1 MIYKQSLD
9 KNISFKTPML
19 RADLY
24 GYNDAYIVVNGTI
37 NFLATVSMKII
48 KHIKVL
54 RFKIVHHSGHAYQ
67 KTHNTLIENAKYLDI
82 VIKLFYDIMMFL

>member
-1 MIYKQSLD
+1 MIYKYSLD

-19 RADLY
+19 RADLH

-54 RFKIVHHSGHAYQ
+54 RFKIVHH
-67 KTHNTLIENAKYLDI
+67 
-82 VIKLFYDIMMFL
+82 LFLSQYIDRKCKIS